1 MPSSYLIF
9 SPVCMW
15 SCWELEGAVGE
26 VESSERADVR
36 GPPNTQNKGLK
47 GLFKVKRISAFDNP

>member
-26 VESSERADVR
+26 VESSERAEVR
-36 GPPNTQNKGLK
+36 GPPNTQRVERTVQGQKDFCL
-47 GLFKVKRISAFDNP
+47 